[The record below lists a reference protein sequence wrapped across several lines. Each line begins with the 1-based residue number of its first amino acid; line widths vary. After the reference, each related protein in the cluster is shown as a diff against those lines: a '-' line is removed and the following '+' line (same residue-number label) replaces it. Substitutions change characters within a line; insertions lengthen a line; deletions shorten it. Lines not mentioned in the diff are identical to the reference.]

1 LPGGGEKDEEVLQ
14 DTYDTGFAY
23 RYLRYSQV
31 VVVYFI
37 NKVSCLEE
45 VKKMKKFYRILM
57 ILGSLIGICATVR
70 W

>member
-23 RYLRYSQV
+23 RYLRQYGE
-31 VVVYFI
+31 
-37 NKVSCLEE
+37 LPGGGE
-45 VKKMKKFYRILM
+45 KMKKFYRILM